1 MCQIRLCM
9 PAWVS
14 CYVNT
19 IRDTPTA
26 FMDVGAVITLMDIA
40 TDSSSRG
47 DREEGWRGQVL
58 SLVCRVE
65 REGRAET
72 AVAH

>member
-1 MCQIRLCM
+1 M
-9 PAWVS
+9 PVWVS

-26 FMDVGAVITLMDIA
+26 FMDVGAVITLMDIV

>member
-1 MCQIRLCM
+1 
-9 PAWVS
+9 
-14 CYVNT
+14 
-19 IRDTPTA
+19 
-26 FMDVGAVITLMDIA
+26 MDVGAVITLMDIV